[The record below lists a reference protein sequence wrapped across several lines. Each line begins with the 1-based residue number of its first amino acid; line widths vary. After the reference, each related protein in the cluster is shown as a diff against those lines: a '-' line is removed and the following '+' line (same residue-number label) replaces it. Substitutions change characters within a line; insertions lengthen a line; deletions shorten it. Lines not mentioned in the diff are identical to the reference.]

1 MHFAKLVALLS
12 ASFTIPALALEAFTY
27 PCTNCKCNGATVV
40 DIGPNEQSGCVNI
53 NVGYGPAAIGLSGS
67 SLDKC
72 TLFDSGDC
80 SGTSQSVGIHSGQT
94 FGCTGT
100 QIGSFGSISCASG

>member
-1 MHFAKLVALLS
+1 
-12 ASFTIPALALEAFTY
+12 
-27 PCTNCKCNGATVV
+27 
-40 DIGPNEQSGCVNI
+40 
-53 NVGYGPAAIGLSGS
+53 LSGS